1 MCILDWYKKRKAKIE
16 QQLQDN
22 VKQSDEEMI
31 LKAFKEDKKAFKE
44 DKKAFKEDKKAL
56 YSDWKHIG
64 NDFPIGS
71 RK

>member
-44 DKKAFKEDKKAL
+44 DKKAL

>member
-31 LKAFKEDKKAFKE
+31 LKAFY
-44 DKKAFKEDKKAL
+44 EDKKAL

-64 NDFPIGS
+64 NDFPIVN